1 MATTVSSEAK
11 AEQARAL
18 GADDIIFYKDE
29 SVEDYKQ
36 RLTGGKGFSL
46 VFDTVGGGNVDRSI
60 EPRR

>member
-1 MATTVSSEAK
+1 M
-11 AEQARAL
+11 